1 MSGEIND
8 GGPAYPHEADYI
20 RGDTPGEPFQMQV
33 DFHPGMSL
41 RDYFA
46 GQVSATLLDG
56 YITAICSKGEG
67 LAGEAMETAAKAS
80 YMFADAMLAERE
92 KGGAK

>member
-1 MSGEIND
+1 MNKKNKIND

-20 RGDTPGEPFQMQV
+20 RGDKPGDPYQFKV

-46 GQVSATLLDG
+46 GQALVNLPPFSADG
-56 YITAICSKGEG
+56 YDSTAH
-67 LAGEAMETAAKAS
+67 LAHDAYAI
-80 YMFADAMLAERE
+80 ADAMLAERE
-92 KGGAK
+92 KGGDRG